1 MKKQSICL
9 VAVFIATSI
18 TPLNASRVMYLTD
31 ENENHYGDGQEVCAN
46 QPLNLV
52 NADRDSEVLIL
63 DQTSKE
69 ILDVFNLSEE
79 NKTVMFPVNAGEITL
94 RINSYDENSKIDSSE
109 QQSFNLEVKDCGEQT
124 ETIVNDFTGEVNV
137 QTINPIDEYK
147 RTNYGSQ
154 IEYDGNELKVTPR
167 KSISDYQLDYQYI
180 EDDKIHMKKLRFRE
194 GVTTKTLTPE
204 YNIVQFHEQYKDQS
218 NKIIDNYYEV
228 ELNSEKQN
236 YTIRNVEEFSPH
248 GINKI
253 DLIDWQVIVWL
264 FFLTI
269 FYGTVNVAY
278 RRQRRRYRRHVQKE
292 QNE

>member
-9 VAVFIATSI
+9 VAVLIATSI

-31 ENENHYGDGQEVCAN
+31 ENENHYGDGQAVCAN

-69 ILDVFNLSEE
+69 ILDVFNLSEV
-79 NKTVMFPVNAGEITL
+79 NQTVMFPVNAGDVTI
-94 RINSYDENSKIDSSE
+94 RINSYDKNSKIDSSE

-124 ETIVNDFTGEVNV
+124 ETIVNDLTGEVNV
-137 QTINPIDEYK
+137 QTIEPIDEYK
-147 RTNYGSQ
+147 RTNYGST
-154 IEYDGNELKVTPR
+154 IEYNGSELKITPH
-167 KSISDYQLDYQYI
+167 KNVNNYQLEYQYI
-180 EDDKIHMKKLRFRE
+180 EDDKIHMKKLRFRDE
-194 GVTTKTLTPE
+194 ATEKSLTPE
-204 YNIVQFHEQYKDQS
+204 YNIIQFHEQYSNQS
-218 NKIIDNYYEV
+218 NETVNNYFEV
-228 ELNSEKQN
+228 ELNPQKQN
-236 YTIRNVEEFSPH
+236 YTIRNVEEFNPH
-248 GINKI
+248 GINKM

-264 FFLTI
+264 FCLII
-269 FYGTVNVAY
+269 FYGAVNVAY